1 MRINWTPDM
10 DAAMRAIRQAG
21 ASWLETADHVGVE
34 VKSALRRA
42 KKLGIPTARM
52 NIGPVGGKA
61 VIAGFTPTSKA
72 AIDRWQRRTT

>member
-1 MRINWTPDM
+1 MR
-10 DAAMRAIRQAG
+10 RAG
-21 ASWLETADHVGVE
+21 ASWLETSDHVGVE

-42 KKLGIPTARM
+42 KKLGIPTGRL

-72 AIDRWQRRTT
+72 AIDRWQRRDDQS